1 MDMAKPFVKWAG
13 GKRQLISQIVGKLP
27 QGFGEEKFRKYA
39 EPFVGGGA
47 LLFHLFKHNL
57 IDEAYI
63 SDNNPEIIN
72 VYLTIK
78 NDVEGLIKQLQ
89 ILQDEYDSAKGNPEE
104 RRIDYFEHRDEFNN
118 MNLRMLE
125 DETTKRAAY
134 FIYLNKTGFNGLF
147 RVNKKG
153 GFNVPPSSLKDK
165 TFLDENNLTEVSE
178 VLQNVKI
185 HHGDFQACENW
196 VDSDTFVYFD
206 PPYRPLTKTSFTTY
220 SSHSWNDD
228 TEQIRLANFVKKLAK
243 DLKLMISNSNPEEV
257 NDGDPFFAEQFPDN
271 QGFFRTPVQAKRSIN
286 SKGDG
291 RGQVSELII
300 TNYKIR

>member
-1 MDMAKPFVKWAG
+1 MAKPFVKWAG
-13 GKRQLISQIVGKLP
+13 GKRQLLSQIVEKLP
-27 QGFGEEKFRKYA
+27 QGFGEGTFRKYA

-89 ILQDEYDSAKGNPEE
+89 ILQDEYDSAKDNPEE
-104 RRIDYFEHRDEFNN
+104 RRIDYFEHRDEFND

-125 DETTKRAAY
+125 NETTKRAAY

-147 RVNKKG
+147 RVNKRG

-165 TFLDENNLTEVSE
+165 TFLDENNLKEVSR

-185 HHGDFQACENW
+185 HHGDFQACESW
-196 VDSDTFVYFD
+196 VDSNTFVYFD

-228 TEQIRLANFVKKLAK
+228 KEQIRLANFVKKLAK
-243 DLKLMISNSNPEEV
+243 GLKLMISNSNPEDV
-257 NDGDPFFAEQFPDN
+257 NDGDLFFAEQFPDN
-271 QGFFRTPVQAKRSIN
+271 QGFFRTPVQAIRSIN

>member
-1 MDMAKPFVKWAG
+1 MAKPFVKWAG
-13 GKRQLISQIVGKLP
+13 GKRQLISQIVEKLP
-27 QGFGEEKFRKYA
+27 LGFGEGTFRKYA

-47 LLFHLFKHNL
+47 LLFHLFEHNL

-104 RRIDYFEHRDEFNN
+104 RRNDYFKHRDEFND
-118 MNLRMLE
+118 MNLRMFE
-125 DETTKRAAY
+125 SETTKRAAY
-134 FIYLNKTGFNGLF
+134 FIYLNKTGFNDYLELI
-147 RVNKKG
+147 KK
-153 GFNVPPSSLKDK
+153 VHLTPPSSLKDK
-165 TFLDENNLTEVSE
+165 TFLDENNLKEVSK

-206 PPYRPLTKTSFTTY
+206 PPYCPLTKTSFTTY

-228 TEQIRLANFVKKLAK
+228 KEQIRLANFVKKLAK
-243 DLKLMISNSNPEEV
+243 GLKLMISNSNPEDV

-271 QGFFRTPVQAKRSIN
+271 QGFF
-286 SKGDG
+286 
-291 RGQVSELII
+291 ELL
-300 TNYKIR
+300 YKL